1 MNQPTLGAEQ
11 RLTLNPVFPHSVGD
25 PVPPDGDQLLS
36 LPMLLLQD
44 QPSEPALHVRPP
56 QLPAA
61 EQRHWPRSEHRGLS
75 ASLASSYSGLFGVVE
90 ANQLA

>member
-1 MNQPTLGAEQ
+1 MLNYNPCFFTCVVHTNQPASGGEQ
-11 RLTLNPVFPHSVGD
+11 RLTLDAVFPRSVGD

-36 LPMLLLQD
+36 LPVLLLQD

-61 EQRHWPRSEHRGLS
+61 EQRHWPRSVPG
-75 ASLASSYSGLFGVVE
+75 G
-90 ANQLA
+90 